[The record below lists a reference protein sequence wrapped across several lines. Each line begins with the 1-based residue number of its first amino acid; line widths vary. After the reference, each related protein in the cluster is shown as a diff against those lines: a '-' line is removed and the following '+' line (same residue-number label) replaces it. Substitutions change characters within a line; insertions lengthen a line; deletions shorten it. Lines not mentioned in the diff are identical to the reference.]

1 MSSIIHKAKQHR
13 STVPGVEAMTL
24 VSNHHFPRHAHDQF
38 GFGII
43 DFGAQ
48 RSWSGVGQ
56 IEASAGDVI
65 FCNPG
70 EMHDGLPF
78 ERRVRVWRIIYFD
91 PALIRRTVEGQVSA
105 EFEIVR
111 PVARDPL
118 LAQHFVRL
126 FASLTDKQ
134 PDVLGQEENLIR
146 AIACILQRNGSCR
159 PSYRNVKSGPSPSVT
174 KALRR
179 LDAAPDQPVSIAD
192 LAALS
197 GTSRFQLIRAFR
209 RETGTTPHAYLIQK
223 RVSAARRLLATGIM
237 PAEAA
242 VAAGFSDQSHMT
254 RAFLRH
260 LGVTPARYRAALV

>member
-1 MSSIIHKAKQHR
+1 MSSLIHNAEQHR

-43 DFGAQ
+43 DCGAQ

-78 ERRVRVWRIIYFD
+78 EGKVRGWRIIYFD
-91 PALIRRTVEGQVSA
+91 AALIRGAVEEESSV
-105 EFEIVR
+105 ELEIAR
-111 PVARDPL
+111 PVARDRL
-118 LAQHFVRL
+118 LAQHFARL
-126 FASLTDKQ
+126 FASLTDRR

-146 AIACILQRNGSCR
+146 AIACILERNSSR
-159 PSYRNVKSGPSPSVT
+159 EPRNKKGPSPSVT

-179 LDAAPDQPVSIAD
+179 LDAAPDQSVSIAE

-197 GTSRFQLIRAFR
+197 GISHFQLLRTFR
-209 RETGTTPHAYLIQK
+209 RETGTTPHAYLIHK
-223 RVSAARRLLATGIM
+223 RVSAARRLLARGIM
-237 PAEAA
+237 PAQAA
-242 VAAGFSDQSHMT
+242 AAAGFSDQSHLT
-254 RAFLRH
+254 RAFLRQF
-260 LGVTPARYRAALV
+260 GVTPARYRAALV

>member
-1 MSSIIHKAKQHR
+1 MSSLIHEAEQHR
-13 STVPGVEAMTL
+13 LTLPGVEAMTL

-78 ERRVRVWRIIYFD
+78 ERKVRGWRIIYFD
-91 PALIRRTVEGQVSA
+91 PALIRRAVEQEISA

-118 LAQHFVRL
+118 LAQYFARL
-126 FASLTDKQ
+126 FASLTGRQ
-134 PDVLGQEENLIR
+134 PDALGQEENLIR
-146 AIACILQRNGSCR
+146 AIEGILQRNGSPR
-159 PSYRNVKSGPSPSVT
+159 LRYKNGPSPSVT

-179 LDAAPDQPVSIAD
+179 LDAAPDQPVSIAE

-197 GTSRFQLIRAFR
+197 GMSQFQLLRAFR

-223 RVSAARRLLATGIM
+223 RVSAARRLLAARIM
-237 PAEAA
+237 PAQAA

>member
-1 MSSIIHKAKQHR
+1 MSSLIHKAEQHR
-13 STVPGVEAMTL
+13 ATVPGVEAMTL
-24 VSNHHFPRHAHDQF
+24 VSNHHFPRHAHDQI

-56 IEASAGDVI
+56 IEASTGDVI

-70 EMHDGLPF
+70 EIHDGVPF
-78 ERRVRVWRIIYFD
+78 EGKVRGWRIIYFD
-91 PALIRRTVEGQVSA
+91 PAFLRRAVEEEISA

-118 LAQHFVRL
+118 LAQHFARL
-126 FASLTDKQ
+126 FASLTDSQ

-146 AIACILQRNGSCR
+146 AIACILQRNGSR
-159 PSYRNVKSGPSPSVT
+159 QPRSKNGPSPSVT

-179 LDAAPDQPVSIAD
+179 LDAAPDQRVSIAE

-197 GTSRFQLIRAFR
+197 GISQFQLLRTFR

-223 RVSAARRLLATGIM
+223 RVSAARRLLAAGIM

-242 VAAGFSDQSHMT
+242 AAVGFSDQSHMT
-254 RAFLRH
+254 RAFRRH
-260 LGVTPARYRAALV
+260 FGVTPARYRAALV

>member
-1 MSSIIHKAKQHR
+1 
-13 STVPGVEAMTL
+13 MTL

-48 RSWSGVGQ
+48 HSWSGVGQ
-56 IEASAGDVI
+56 IESSAGDVI

-78 ERRVRVWRIIYFD
+78 EGKVRGWRMIYFD
-91 PALIRRTVEGQVSA
+91 PALIRRAVEEELIA

-118 LAQHFVRL
+118 LAQHFARL
-126 FASLTDKQ
+126 FASLTERQ
-134 PDVLGQEENLIR
+134 PDVLGQEEDLIC
-146 AIACILQRNGSCR
+146 AIACILERNGSR
-159 PSYRNVKSGPSPSVT
+159 QPRYKNGPSASVT

-179 LDAAPDQPVSIAD
+179 LDAAPDQPVSIAE

-197 GTSRFQLIRAFR
+197 GISQFQLLRAFR

-223 RVSAARRLLATGIM
+223 RVSAARRLLARGAM
-237 PAEAA
+237 PAQAA
-242 VAAGFSDQSHMT
+242 VTAGFSDQSHMS